1 MKMIH
6 LVVAVCIGMVITACT
21 LDKTDYEAE
30 LATAIPQAYEFE
42 EVALVE
48 SNGYQ
53 IEIEALNGTFYK
65 GYNELHF
72 TVTNM
77 SNNQTVDDA
86 AITWLPIRQLN
97 TAAYSCPHRY
107 NVLYDT
113 TNGYYSGYS
122 VFDYESGLEGTWEFY
137 MSVEING
144 ELFTIQQGIEVMAQ
158 PNMNLN
164 MTTFTGADGI
174 SYYIALVAPVSPSV
188 AENDLVAGIYQ
199 YNQPEEP
206 AGVFPDPSQ
215 FSFSEVEGATLL
227 LDPRMPEASMGN
239 HSSPN
244 NEDLTQMSDGLYH
257 GVVNYTMTGNWTLNF
272 MFLDADG
279 NLLAGTEVPTD
290 FTPGIEGAKSEL
302 HIDILF

>member
-1 MKMIH
+1 
-6 LVVAVCIGMVITACT
+6 MVITACT
-21 LDKTDYEAE
+21 LDKIDYEAE

-42 EVALVE
+42 EVVLIE
-48 SNGYQ
+48 SNGYR

-97 TAAYSCPHRY
+97 TAAYSCPHSY
-107 NVLYDT
+107 NVLYDA

-215 FSFSEVEGATLL
+215 FSFSEVQGATVL

-244 NEDLTQMSDGLYH
+244 NEDLTQMTEGLYH

-302 HIDILF
+302 YIDILF